1 MKHAVI
7 IKTGDTFPAI
17 SNKLQ
22 DFEDWIIQGLG
33 VDPAKVKIVDVPRGE
48 DLPSREECSG
58 AVIAGS
64 HAMVTQDLDWS
75 LSIEAWIP
83 DLIAAGIP
91 VLGICY
97 GHQLLA
103 RAMGGVVDYH
113 PQGLEIGTVG
123 IERQKLDESMD
134 SDALFK
140 DLPDRFDV
148 HVCHS
153 QTVIQLPKNAVL
165 IAKNQFESH
174 EVFRIGTS
182 AWGVQFHPEYDE
194 IIMTAYAE
202 NMEQSIS
209 SSGQA
214 LSEILKKINPT
225 PVAAKILKRFGQLI
239 T

>member
-1 MKHAVI
+1 MKKVVI

-17 SNKLQ
+17 SKKLK

-33 VDPAKVKIVDVPRGE
+33 VDPKNTSIVDVPRGQR
-48 DLPSREECSG
+48 LPGSEECTG

-75 LSIEAWIP
+75 IAIETWLPQVIE
-83 DLIAAGIP
+83 AGIP

-103 RAMGGVVDYH
+103 RAMGGIVDYH
-113 PQGLEIGTVG
+113 PKGLEIGTTG
-123 IERQKLDESMD
+123 IECLESNT
-134 SDALFK
+134 SDVLFK
-140 DLPDRFDV
+140 DIPDCFDV

-153 QTVIQLPKNAVL
+153 QTVVQLPKNAVL
-165 IAKNQFESH
+165 IAKNEFEPH
-174 EVFRIGTS
+174 HAFRIGRS

-194 IIMTAYAE
+194 NIMAAYAK
-202 NMEQSIS
+202 NMEDSIN

-214 LSEILKKINPT
+214 LSGILARMKPT
-225 PVAAKILKRFGQLI
+225 PVAAKILRRFGQLVG
-239 T
+239 